1 MMHIQVITTGLLGQY
16 LPPGSARNRA
26 LLEVAEEATPLAV
39 MEQLGMPLEAAY
51 LVTLNG
57 TLVHS
62 QNWSEQSLKEG
73 DAVTIM
79 TPLRGG

>member
-26 LLEVAEEATPLAV
+26 LLEVVEDATPLAL
-39 MEQLGMPLEAAY
+39 MKQLGMPLDAAY

-57 TLVHS
+57 TLVH
-62 QNWSEQSLKEG
+62 NWSEQPLKEG
-73 DAVTIM
+73 DEVTIM

>member
-1 MMHIQVITTGLLGQY
+1 MRIQVITTGLLGQY
-16 LPPGSARNRA
+16 LPSGSARNRA
-26 LLEVAEEATPLAV
+26 VLEAAEDATPLV
-39 MEQLGMPLEAAY
+39 IMEQLGMPLDAAY

-62 QNWSEQSLKEG
+62 QNWSKQSLKE
-73 DAVTIM
+73 DDVVTIM